1 VIHLKNLL
9 YQNIFRATQLRNS
22 GEGCGR
28 WVWKVCVEKD
38 FETNMTY
45 DYSSFPGFTHEEV
58 KSLLQTQA
66 ELDEEYDSEEYEE
79 NEDDIES

>member
-1 VIHLKNLL
+1 M
-9 YQNIFRATQLRNS
+9 
-22 GEGCGR
+22 
-28 WVWKVCVEKD
+28 EKD

-66 ELDEEYDSEEYEE
+66 ELDEEYDSEVYEE